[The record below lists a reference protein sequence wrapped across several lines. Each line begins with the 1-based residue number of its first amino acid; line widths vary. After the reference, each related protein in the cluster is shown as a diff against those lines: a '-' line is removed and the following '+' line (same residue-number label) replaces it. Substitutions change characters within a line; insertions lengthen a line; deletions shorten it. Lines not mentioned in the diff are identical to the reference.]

1 MHTYF
6 LLFSHTCT
14 AKVTSIT
21 VLGVAIRLH
30 ASWNERSKCM
40 LSMKLI
46 ACKQNGKQA
55 ATSIHGENNDTPKN
69 THKKKKYREQGYE
82 IYI

>member
-21 VLGVAIRLH
+21 ILGVAIRFH
-30 ASWNERSKCM
+30 ASWNEKSKCM
-40 LSMKLI
+40 
-46 ACKQNGKQA
+46 CYQ
-55 ATSIHGENNDTPKN
+55 
-69 THKKKKYREQGYE
+69 
-82 IYI
+82 